1 MGSKQQTAVD
11 WLWDKLLEETE
22 TGELRYHLKHDV
34 VKVFEEAI
42 QMERE
47 QIVRAVHYGIRSP
60 YTNIQTIHPQ
70 VEMTKGEQY
79 YEQTYGTKQSR

>member
-1 MGSKQQTAVD
+1 MSKQQTAVE

-34 VKVFEEAI
+34 VKVFEEAL

-47 QIVRAVHYGIRSP
+47 QIETAYVKGNQFVPKWKINGVP
-60 YTNIQTIHPQ
+60 YI
-70 VEMTKGEQY
+70 ESEQY
-79 YEQTYGTKQSR
+79 YDDTYGTQRSPENS

>member
-1 MGSKQQTAVD
+1 MSKQQTAVD

-34 VKVFEEAI
+34 VKVFEDAI

-47 QIVRAVHYGIRSP
+47 QIETAYIVGI
-60 YTNIQTIHPQ
+60 IHPL
-70 VEMTKGEQY
+70 EMEASKQAKQY
-79 YEQTYGTKQSR
+79 FNDTYGTESSH